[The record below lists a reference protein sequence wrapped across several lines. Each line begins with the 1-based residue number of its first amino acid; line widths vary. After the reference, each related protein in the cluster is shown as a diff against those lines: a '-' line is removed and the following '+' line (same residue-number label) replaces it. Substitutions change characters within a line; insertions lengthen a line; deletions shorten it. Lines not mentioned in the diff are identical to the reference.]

1 MADLRSQKL
10 VEENTQQKLQE
21 EIDSLKYRLAE
32 AEAGKGRVE
41 KKLKDQAEGSTD
53 LTVLNQK
60 IAELTAERDRLRTRL
75 ATVQQQLDNNRS
87 DRS

>member
-1 MADLRSQKL
+1 

-21 EIDSLKYRLAE
+21 EIDSLKYQLAE
-32 AEAGKGRVE
+32 AQTHHFRAE
-41 KKLKDQAEGSTD
+41 KELKDQAEGSTD

-60 IAELTAERDRLRTRL
+60 IVELTTERDRLRTRL
-75 ATVQQQLDNNRS
+75 ATAQQQLDNNRS